1 MDKTKPKNHLYELVN
16 DFDVAM
22 LVTQGNRSI
31 HARPMAIARLDEEM
45 CAFLVTDINSVKVDE
60 IYANPCALLTF
71 QGSRKYASVRGELA
85 VVLDR
90 TMIELMW
97 KEVWKVWFPKG
108 KSDPNIAL
116 LKFTAQE
123 GEFWDNAGMLALKYV
138 YSAAKAYVVG
148 ETPKSDEELHAKVS
162 L

>member
-45 CAFLVTDINSVKVDE
+45 CAYLVTDINSVKVDE

-85 VVLDR
+85 VVIDR

-108 KSDPNIAL
+108 KSDRNRP
-116 LKFTAQE
+116 
-123 GEFWDNAGMLALKYV
+123 V
-138 YSAAKAYVVG
+138 
-148 ETPKSDEELHAKVS
+148 KSS
-162 L
+162 CG